1 MFRRARSN
9 RVFEDVVDQIQ
20 EAILEGKLKEGEKL
34 PAERELQAMFHTSRG
49 TLREALR
56 VLEQRGLIEI
66 KRGVSGGA
74 IVKRVSSDEMSESL
88 ALLIRSQK
96 VSIAHLIEFR
106 KDLEGMV
113 AALAAQR
120 VTDQDLET
128 LNALLHEAS
137 AHLTA
142 DEPAWEAFI
151 QVDRQ
156 VHLELARITGNP
168 LYRLIL
174 HTIHT
179 NIHRYYDLFLP
190 KSAANRQEEYHNLC
204 EIVQAVAEHNAE
216 RASELARTHIF
227 RFANYANKGKEGLW

>member
-1 MFRRARSN
+1 MFRHAKSN

-20 EAILEGKLKEGEKL
+20 EAILEGKLEVGAKL
-34 PAERELQAMFHTSRG
+34 PAERDLQAMFHTSRG

-74 IVKRVSSDEMSESL
+74 IVKKVSPHEMSESL
-88 ALLIRSQK
+88 ALLIRSQT
-96 VSIAHLIEFR
+96 VSITHLVEFR
-106 KDLEGMV
+106 QDLEGMV

-120 VTDQDLET
+120 ATDQDLET
-128 LNALLHEAS
+128 LNALLREAS
-137 AHLTA
+137 THLAA
-142 DEPAWEAFI
+142 DEPEWEAFI
-151 QVDRQ
+151 QIDRQ

-168 LYRLIL
+168 LYKLIL

-190 KSAANRQEEYHNLC
+190 KSAANRQEEYQNLC
-204 EIVQAVAEHNAE
+204 EIVQAIADRNAE
-216 RASELARTHIF
+216 RASELARAHIF
-227 RFANYANKGKEGLW
+227 RFANYASKGNTH